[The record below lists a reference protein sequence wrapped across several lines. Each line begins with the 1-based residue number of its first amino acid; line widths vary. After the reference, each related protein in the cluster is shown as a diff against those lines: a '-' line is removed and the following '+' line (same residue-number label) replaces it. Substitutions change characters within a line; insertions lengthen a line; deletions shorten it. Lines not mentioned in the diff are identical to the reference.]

1 MARGGAAFFLV
12 MASAVVNIAFA
23 CENSDAT
30 CHSLEAMRLTNEVR
44 TRHGKSG
51 SLRPG
56 PQAMLDN
63 AVKHSRI
70 MAETGAFEHQ
80 DLGSAAREVQCGMFI
95 S

>member
-1 MARGGAAFFLV
+1 MVTCGTTFLLVAAG
-12 MASAVVNIAFA
+12 AVVHIAFA

-44 TRHGKSG
+44 VRHGKSG

-63 AVKHSRI
+63 AVKHSRF
-70 MAETGAFEHQ
+70 MAASGAFEHQ